1 MWSAGFSRVSILLV
15 LLGAVALIGG
25 GIVIF
30 KGMTTDVA
38 AAPKTAEPFVEFAS
52 SDLATVASAELRT
65 SIPLS
70 GAMQP
75 SNWTAVKAKVGGEV
89 KQVMVREGEPVKQG
103 QVLARIEATELQAR
117 LDEKTSNL
125 EGAKA
130 QLALAEKTR
139 ANNLALVKQN
149 FISQNAFDNSQ
160 SGYVVAHANVK
171 SLEAQIIAAR
181 KALDDAVVRAPMSGI
196 VSERNVQPGEK
207 VPVDGKLFTL
217 MDLGE
222 MELEAAVPASEIPS
236 VKLGQAVAF
245 RVEGFGERQFEGKID
260 RINPATQAGSRSIS
274 VFVKIDNR
282 DQTLKGGM
290 FATGNLTVTRFTAAA
305 ALPVAAVHEE
315 NGQTAVFQVA
325 GNKLVKQPIKLGRK
339 SDDDGLVE
347 VVQGLKPGDR
357 VVRANL
363 GALRPGQSV
372 RIGP

>member
-1 MWSAGFSRVSILLV
+1 MSSPGYSRVSV
-15 LLGAVALIGG
+15 LLMILCAVALIGG
-25 GIVIF
+25 GSLIF
-30 KGMTTDVA
+30 KGLNGDVA
-38 AAPKTAEPFVEFAS
+38 AAPKVAEPFVEFAS
-52 SDLATVASAELRT
+52 SDLATVASAELRS

-75 SNWTAVKAKVGGEV
+75 SNWTAVKAKVAGEV
-89 KQVMVREGEPVKQG
+89 KQVMVREGEAVRQG
-103 QVLARIEATELQAR
+103 QVLARIEATELHAR
-117 LDEKTSNL
+117 LDEKTSNM

-139 ANNLALVKQN
+139 ANNLALLKQN

-171 SLEAQIIAAR
+171 SLEAQIVAAQ

-222 MELEAAVPASEIPS
+222 MEMEAAVPASEIPS

-274 VFVKIDNR
+274 VFIKIANR

-290 FATGNLTVTRFTAAA
+290 FVTGNLTVDRFSAATT
-305 ALPVAAVHEE
+305 LPVTAVREE
-315 NGQTAVFQVA
+315 NGQTVVFQVA
-325 GNKLVKQPIKLGRK
+325 SGKLLKQSIKLGRK

-347 VVQGLKPGDR
+347 VVEGLKPGDR

-363 GALRPGQSV
+363 GALRPGQPV
-372 RIGP
+372 KIGP